1 MHWEDSTVTPALLWD
16 IIKLKIREASL
27 HYARNKSKKTRER
40 KAELEKN
47 DFETLSLRSKRFHG
61 FFRQF
66 ESFFPFWRR
75 ENWGKRVAIETR
87 KGIDEETSEPGNVL
101 SSCWKTE
108 RSKGGIGE
116 DYRASNKGAYL
127 KIEN

>member
-1 MHWEDSTVTPALLWD
+1 M
-16 IIKLKIREASL
+16 REASL

-40 KAELEKN
+40 KAQLEK
-47 DFETLSLRSKRFHG
+47 TISRPSLRSKRFHG

-101 SSCWKTE
+101 SSC
-108 RSKGGIGE
+108 
-116 DYRASNKGAYL
+116 
-127 KIEN
+127 